1 MEDTGIVSVIVATLP
16 VERETLA
23 VAEMTLP
30 VSDSMTL
37 EVVTVEFKDEVDILE
52 PAQRQSLDRPRAA
65 AILGGIMPRHLKKG
79 IRYGVNISRN
89 KLRRRVSWHQ
99 I

>member
-1 MEDTGIVSVIVATLP
+1 MEDTGIESVIVATLP

-37 EVVTVEFKDEVDILE
+37 EVVTVEFKDEVDILAE
-52 PAQRQSLDRPRAA
+52 TPTTYRATTPPTPDW
-65 AILGGIMPRHLKKG
+65 GG
-79 IRYGVNISRN
+79 SD
-89 KLRRRVSWHQ
+89 
-99 I
+99 